1 MSHYKSYPA
10 YRDSE
15 VEWIGEVPEHWEVK
29 PIKIVASYNDDTLPD
44 SLSPATE
51 IRYIDIS
58 AVSHDEGI
66 SCAQSMLFGE
76 APSRA
81 RRKAKSGDV
90 VVSTVR
96 TYLKAVASVDDA
108 HADCIYSTGFAVL
121 RTRSGQLAPEFLKWL
136 ALNDLLIQAVEA
148 HSEGLS
154 YPAINAPDLV
164 NLKASIPSMAEQVLI
179 ADSLNRETDRIDA
192 LIVKKSRFVELLKE
206 KRQAIITHAV
216 TKGLDPKVKMKDSEV
231 EWIGDVPEHWEVRP
245 FFSLVK
251 ELNRPNLG
259 MIETNILSLSFG
271 NIIQKPESKNMGLVP
286 ESYETYQIVE
296 PGEVIFRFTDLQND
310 KRSLRSALVLQ
321 RGIITSAYMAVK
333 SIGVASTYF
342 AWLMRA
348 YDHCKVFY
356 AMGGGLRQSL
366 KFEDVKH
373 LPLLRPSIQ
382 EQQKIVEFLKKQLER
397 LDSLV
402 IKTQHSIDLLKER
415 RSAFITAAVT
425 GKIDL
430 RESI

>member
-15 VEWIGEVPEHWEVK
+15 VEWIGE
-29 PIKIVASYNDDTLPD
+29 
-44 SLSPATE
+44 
-51 IRYIDIS
+51 
-58 AVSHDEGI
+58 
-66 SCAQSMLFGE
+66 
-76 APSRA
+76 
-81 RRKAKSGDV
+81 
-90 VVSTVR
+90 
-96 TYLKAVASVDDA
+96 
-108 HADCIYSTGFAVL
+108 
-121 RTRSGQLAPEFLKWL
+121 
-136 ALNDLLIQAVEA
+136 
-148 HSEGLS
+148 
-154 YPAINAPDLV
+154 
-164 NLKASIPSMAEQVLI
+164 
-179 ADSLNRETDRIDA
+179 
-192 LIVKKSRFVELLKE
+192 
-206 KRQAIITHAV
+206 
-216 TKGLDPKVKMKDSEV
+216 
-231 EWIGDVPEHWEVRP
+231 VPEHWEVRP